1 MIGSVTAIRLENL
14 NKDGSPPE
22 TRLKDPQEASQMLNQ
37 MLYADAMRNS
47 TRSRLRGLIDGN
59 QPYSP
64 AELRKNG
71 QAFRTNVNFRESEAF
86 LGQAT
91 GNFYDVFAE
100 VPTYATVR
108 TKYGHDEA
116 KVQEWSGIITEEF
129 DRLQKADRDFDYLMQ
144 LSQREMVLIGIGPM
158 CFEDATNWKCKA
170 IMATELLV
178 PDGTKSNTSDWKVAM
193 VRVKMGV
200 DELYQKIENEDAA
213 TANGWDVEA
222 CKKSI
227 MDAMPEPYRRGT
239 QWNWEYVQQQ
249 LRDNN
254 ISYSARCDVVLATH
268 VLYKEFDGKI
278 SHRII
283 DERNTQVF
291 LYSKIRRFDSWDSV
305 IHPMY
310 YDRGDG
316 THHGVKGLGIKM
328 YQAMELKNRLWC
340 ATFDA
345 AFARTQI
352 MFKPNSPNAL
362 NKTSVVQMGPYSIL
376 PPDYDVVQ
384 TNISGVLDAPMAAMA
399 SLDGVIQG
407 NTAQYRQTLTKP
419 QGNPRTATEIQ
430 AIISQQSALG
440 KTQLNRYYEQLDRLF
455 EEKYRR
461 AVNLNLP
468 PNVDKDWDEAIA
480 FQQRCVDR
488 GVPKQALLDVD
499 YVQAT
504 RTVGQGSQFVK
515 QQVLGSLLNIAGMI
529 PSSGQQNLLSDY
541 VASLVGQQMVNRYVP
556 QSQTDAKTQDQVAL
570 ATLEHTSIHTGNPAI
585 VTDTQNHPVHCTIHL
600 QAATEAA
607 NSLQQGGNPQEVLLF
622 LQGIEQH
629 VSQHLQKMQNNPIQA
644 NMVKMFAQQLQEMDK
659 VVQELA
665 SHVQEQA
672 QAQAQMRQA
681 QAIQSGQDPKTAILA
696 AQTQQQIMRD
706 NQLAMAEM
714 QRKAAK
720 SQVDSKAKIA
730 KTTADINRA
739 NAQAA
744 ADINRSSPQGG
755 D

>member
-1 MIGSVTAIRLENL
+1 
-14 NKDGSPPE
+14 
-22 TRLKDPQEASQMLNQ
+22 
-37 MLYADAMRNS
+37 
-47 TRSRLRGLIDGN
+47 
-59 QPYSP
+59 
-64 AELRKNG
+64 
-71 QAFRTNVNFRESEAF
+71 
-86 LGQAT
+86 
-91 GNFYDVFAE
+91 
-100 VPTYATVR
+100 
-108 TKYGHDEA
+108 
-116 KVQEWSGIITEEF
+116 
-129 DRLQKADRDFDYLMQ
+129 
-144 LSQREMVLIGIGPM
+144 
-158 CFEDATNWKCKA
+158 
-170 IMATELLV
+170 
-178 PDGTKSNTSDWKVAM
+178 
-193 VRVKMGV
+193 
-200 DELYQKIENEDAA
+200 
-213 TANGWDVEA
+213 
-222 CKKSI
+222 
-227 MDAMPEPYRRGT
+227 
-239 QWNWEYVQQQ
+239 
-249 LRDNN
+249 
-254 ISYSARCDVVLATH
+254 
-268 VLYKEFDGKI
+268 
-278 SHRII
+278 
-283 DERNTQVF
+283 
-291 LYSKIRRFDSWDSV
+291 
-305 IHPMY
+305 
-310 YDRGDG
+310 
-316 THHGVKGLGIKM
+316 
-328 YQAMELKNRLWC
+328 
-340 ATFDA
+340 
-345 AFARTQI
+345 
-352 MFKPNSPNAL
+352 MFKPTSPNAL

-376 PPDYDVVQ
+376 PPDYEVVQ
-384 TNISGVLDAPMAAMA
+384 TNISGVLDAPMAAMS

-461 AVNLNLP
+461 ATNLNLP
-468 PNVDKDWDEAIA
+468 PNVDKDWDDAIA
-480 FQQRCVDR
+480 FQKRCIDR
-488 GVPKQALLDVD
+488 GVPKQALLDID

-556 QSQTDAKTQDQVAL
+556 QGQTDAKTQDQVAL

-696 AQTQQQIMRD
+696 AQTQQQIMRE

-720 SQVDSKAKIA
+720 AQVDSQAKIA
-730 KTTADINRA
+730 KTTADINRS
-739 NAQAA
+739 NAQAT
-744 ADINRSSPQGG
+744 ADINRQQGE
-755 D
+755 

>member
-14 NKDGSPPE
+14 NRDGTPPE

-47 TRSRLRGLIDGN
+47 TRARLRGLIDGN

-86 LGQAT
+86 LNQAT

-108 TKYGHDEA
+108 TKFGKSPA
-116 KVQEWSGIITEEF
+116 KINEWSNIITEEF
-129 DRLQKADRDFDYLMQ
+129 DRLQKSDADFDYLMQ
-144 LSQREMVLIGIGPM
+144 LSQREMVLIGVGPM

-200 DELYQKIENEDAA
+200 DELYQKIRDEKAA
-213 TANGWDVEA
+213 EEAGWNVEA

-283 DERNTQVF
+283 DERNTQVW
-291 LYSKIRRFDSWDSV
+291 LYSKLRRFASWDSV

-328 YQAMELKNRLWC
+328 YQVMELKNRLMC
-340 ATFDA
+340 ATVDA
-345 AFARTQI
+345 SFARTQI
-352 MFKPNSPNAL
+352 MFKPTSPNSL

-376 PPDYDVVQ
+376 PPDYEVVQ
-384 TNISGVLDAPMAAMA
+384 QNISGVLDAPMATMSAM
-399 SLDGVIQG
+399 DGIIQG
-407 NTAQYRQTLTKP
+407 NTSQYRQTLTKP

-430 AIISQQSALG
+430 AILAQQSALG
-440 KTQLNRYYEQLDRLF
+440 KTQLNRYYEQLDKLF
-455 EEKYRR
+455 AEKYRR
-461 AVNLNLP
+461 ASNINL
-468 PNVDKDWDEAIA
+468 VAGIDQDWDAAIE
-480 FQQRCVDR
+480 FQQRCINR
-488 GVPKQALLDVD
+488 GVPKEALLDID
-499 YVQAT
+499 FVQAT

-515 QQVLGSLLNIAGMI
+515 QQILGGLLGIAGML
-529 PSSGQQNLLSDY
+529 PSSGQQNLLQDY
-541 VASLVGQQMVNRYVP
+541 VAAQVGQQMVDRYVP
-556 QSQTDAKTQDQVAL
+556 QSESDAKTQDQVAL
-570 ATLEHTSIHTGNPAI
+570 ATMEHASLHMGNPAV
-585 VTDTQNHPVHCTIHL
+585 VTDTQNHVVHATIHL
-600 QAATEAA
+600 QAAQEAA
-607 NSLQQGGNPQEVLLF
+607 NSLQAGGDQQSILLF
-622 LQGIEQH
+622 LTAIHDHVAQH
-629 VSQHLQKMQNNPIQA
+629 IQRIAANPVQKNLVP
-644 NMVKMFAQQLQEMDK
+644 VFEKQLQELEQ
-659 VVQELA
+659 VIQELTA
-665 SHVQEQA
+665 HVQEQA
-672 QAQAQMRQA
+672 KAAQQMQQA

-706 NQLAMAEM
+706 NQIAMADI
-714 QRKAAK
+714 QRKQMKAQNDNAVKTAK
-720 SQVDSKAKIA
+720 A
-730 KTTADINRA
+730 TADINRA
-739 NAQAA
+739 NAEAA
-744 ADINRSSPQGG
+744 ASMNRQGQ
-755 D
+755 